1 MQRCQIYISHNLS
14 LKRIEDVCQQIKNKS
29 QEKSLAVTN
38 SGITLG
44 IYSNEILENR
54 SRKQYCNRIP
64 QESKK
69 ILYNR
74 YINKKKYTNN
84 GNMTF

>member
-1 MQRCQIYISHNLS
+1 MQRYQIYISHNLS

-29 QEKSLAVTN
+29 QEKPLVITN

-54 SRKQYCNRIP
+54 SSKQHRNRIP
-64 QESKK
+64 QENKK

-74 YINKKKYTNN
+74 YNRKKTTNN